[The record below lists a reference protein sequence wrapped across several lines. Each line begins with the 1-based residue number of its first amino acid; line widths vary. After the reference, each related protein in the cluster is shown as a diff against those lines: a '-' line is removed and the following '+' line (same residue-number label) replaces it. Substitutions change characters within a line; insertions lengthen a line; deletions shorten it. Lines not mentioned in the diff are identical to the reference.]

1 MTSRNVSSALFARC
15 GLFARGA
22 LSISTASF
30 ISSALLTSAALFSVC
45 VVGCG
50 PKKTADVAQSD
61 EAQKKPTGVHQMLP
75 LTDRTVSSFNMS
87 SDMGDEGILVLEIYR
102 PRPEVAELKIAGR
115 IQRLAIED
123 TRISLTTG
131 GILLEEPLEKGR
143 SFKGSFGTVTIT
155 ETDELVKV
163 PAGTYAGCLTTVEES
178 KEPPKRSTSTY
189 CPGIGLVTL
198 EVETFGGDSGLV
210 RTELTYHGPRVDLP
224 KRHK

>member
-1 MTSRNVSSALFARC
+1 
-15 GLFARGA
+15 
-22 LSISTASF
+22 
-30 ISSALLTSAALFSVC
+30 
-45 VVGCG
+45 
-50 PKKTADVAQSD
+50 
-61 EAQKKPTGVHQMLP
+61 
-75 LTDRTVSSFNMS
+75 
-87 SDMGDEGILVLEIYR
+87 
-102 PRPEVAELKIAGR
+102 ELKIAGR

-123 TRISLTTG
+123 TRISQTTG